1 MTAPPEASGTR
12 ERFPNPFELATPPGC
27 QGWEEMYPYY
37 TVFTEEQRAFVEG
50 RFWFQDS
57 LHAPEPFFPFDMVSV
72 EASFVAFNHVNTRL
86 FVVPQ
91 SLGNEWRLLNGLPY
105 ISPNSV
111 TDEETLRRRAELFA
125 RRGGYYYEHWDALY
139 ARWVLTVEAE
149 IHALEAIEVPELPKF
164 EDEVVIREGGLGSSF
179 ALLAVYNRLLESMY
193 RIWQHHFEF
202 LNLGYGAY
210 FAFYE
215 LCRQIF
221 PDITVQTIAKMVTG
235 IDVLVLK
242 PDEELQRLARLALE
256 LGVAKPVRAAV
267 SEDGLRA
274 ALAGNEAGARWLADF
289 DETKQPWFN
298 FSSGNAAWYHHH
310 RSWNDDP
317 VLPIAT
323 LGAYIRRLEAG
334 ESISRPRDALIAER
348 ERITHEYR
356 SLIASENLDL
366 FDQGLALARTVFPF
380 VENHNF
386 YIDHWYFTVFWN
398 KVRLFGAL
406 LCRHRFL
413 TDQEDIFYLRSDEV
427 RSALDELRLDW
438 STAGAG
444 APRGPGHWPPIV
456 ERRKVTYE
464 ALCTCT
470 SPPALGAVPES
481 ITEPATIML
490 WGITPERVQEWLSS
504 SGDGGAA
511 TLIGVPGS
519 PGIAEGRARVI
530 LRPDQLCELRQG
542 EILVAPCTSTSWTP
556 AFGTI
561 VAAVL
566 DSGGIMSHAAIV
578 AREYGL
584 PAVVGTGTGTKR
596 IKTGDQLRVD
606 ADTGIVSFL

>member
-1 MTAPPEASGTR
+1 MPVPQEANGTR
-12 ERFPNPFELATPPGC
+12 RRFPNPFELATPPGC
-27 QGWEEMYPYY
+27 QGWEEMYPGY
-37 TVFTEEQRAFVEG
+37 TIFKKEHRAFIEG

-57 LHAPEPFFPFDMVSV
+57 LHAPEPFFPFDTVSV
-72 EASFVAFNHVNTRL
+72 EASFVAFNHANTRL

-91 SLGNEWRLLNGLPY
+91 SLGNAWRLLNGLPY
-105 ISPNSV
+105 ISPTSV
-111 TDEETLRRRAELFA
+111 TDEETLRRRAVLFA

-149 IHALEAIEVPELPKF
+149 IHALEAIEVPELPEF
-164 EDEVVIREGGLGSSF
+164 EHESVVRDGGLGSSY
-179 ALLAVYNRLLESMY
+179 ALLLAYNRLLESMY

-235 IDVLVLK
+235 IDVLVLR
-242 PDEELQRLARLALE
+242 PDEELRRLAGLAVQ
-256 LGVAKPVRAAV
+256 LGVAKPVRMAA
-267 SEDGLRA
+267 SEDDLRA
-274 ALAGNEAGARWLADF
+274 ALADSEAGARWLADF
-289 DETKQPWFN
+289 DETKEPWFN

-317 VLPIAT
+317 ALPIAT
-323 LGAYIRRLEAG
+323 IGAYIARLEAG
-334 ESISRPRDALIAER
+334 EDLSRPRDALISER

-356 SLIASENLDL
+356 SLVASESLVP
-366 FDQGLALARTVFPF
+366 FDQALSLARTVFPF

-386 YIDHWYFTVFWN
+386 YIDHWYFTIFWN
-398 KVRLFGAL
+398 KVREFGAL
-406 LCRHRFL
+406 LCRHGFL

-427 RSALDELRLDW
+427 RSALDELRHDW
-438 STAGAG
+438 STASTG
-444 APRGPGHWPPIV
+444 APIGPRRWPPIV
-456 ERRKVTYE
+456 ERRKVMYE
-464 ALCTCT
+464 ALCKST

-481 ITEPATIML
+481 LTEPAAIML

-504 SGDGGAA
+504 SNAAGAA

-519 PGIAEGRARVI
+519 PGIVEGRARVI

-542 EILVAPCTSTSWTP
+542 EILVAPYTSTSWTP
-556 AFGTI
+556 VFGTI
-561 VAAVL
+561 AAAVL

-596 IKTGDQLRVD
+596 IKTGDHLRVD
-606 ADTGIVSFL
+606 ADTGVVTLL